1 MTSHITFIKL
11 CRHLGGIRVA
21 VHRGEQLSVS
31 FRRRLNPN
39 GAQRLVDVC
48 FWPAIDK
55 LGPSLLTR

>member
-1 MTSHITFIKL
+1 MTSQITFIKL
-11 CRHLGGIRVA
+11 CRHLRGIQAV
-21 VHRGEQLSVS
+21 VHRGEQLIVS
-31 FRRRLNPN
+31 LRRCFNPN